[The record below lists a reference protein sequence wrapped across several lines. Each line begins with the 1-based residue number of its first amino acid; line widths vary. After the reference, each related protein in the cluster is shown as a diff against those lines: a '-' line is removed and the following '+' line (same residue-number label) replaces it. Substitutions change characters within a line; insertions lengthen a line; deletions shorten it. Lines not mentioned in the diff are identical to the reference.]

1 MGNMTTQYSVIKQK
15 YNIFYRELVP
25 LKFIDANEYFSVFY
39 IIRVPLRKDLICQD
53 MRRLYIKL
61 LQLLTSWNTEKA
73 NI

>member
-15 YNIFYRELVP
+15 YNIFHRELVP

-39 IIRVPLRKDLICQD
+39 TIRVPLRKDIICQD
-53 MRRLYIKL
+53 MRRLYIKP